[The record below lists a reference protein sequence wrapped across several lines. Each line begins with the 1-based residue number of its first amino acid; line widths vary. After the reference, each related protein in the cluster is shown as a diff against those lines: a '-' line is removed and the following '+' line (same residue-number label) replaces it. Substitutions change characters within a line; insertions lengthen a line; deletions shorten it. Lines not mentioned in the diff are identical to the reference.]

1 MTKLE
6 RGFSPEIQSW
16 FSIWNWLIHLSH
28 SQIKWK
34 NSPKAEN
41 CLIKSII
48 SVWQRLLANQER
60 LLSEP
65 SEGQPCIK
73 SNLQQMLHS
82 VLNQK
87 VRPFSKEGRDENSRF
102 RQLLAS
108 TIRQEK
114 IKGFIRT
121 RKEETKLSLFIVDGW
136 LAQNL
141 GQVGRINKET

>member
-1 MTKLE
+1 
-6 RGFSPEIQSW
+6 
-16 FSIWNWLIHLSH
+16 
-28 SQIKWK
+28 
-34 NSPKAEN
+34 
-41 CLIKSII
+41 
-48 SVWQRLLANQER
+48 
-60 LLSEP
+60 
-65 SEGQPCIK
+65 
-73 SNLQQMLHS
+73 MLHS

-108 TIRQEK
+108 TIRQKK